1 MTQSRIS
8 LEKQV
13 TLGDGEGGGD
23 TNLLSL
29 VTADGYR
36 HAQQKCQKIWSLKLQ
51 ADFLKWHQ
59 LCL

>member
-23 TNLLSL
+23 INLLSL
-29 VTADGYR
+29 VTADRYR

-51 ADFLKWHQ
+51 ADVLKWRQ
-59 LCL
+59 LRL